1 MICRYGTRKP
11 GRSEFET
18 VFKVRQAFK
27 FQISHFSK
35 VGKPFKYQAYFTLYM
50 IWYHVYNI

>member
-1 MICRYGTRKP
+1 MNDLLDMIQKKP

-18 VFKVRQAFK
+18 VFKAFK

-35 VGKPFKYQAYFTLYM
+35 VEKPLYQAYFTLYM
-50 IWYHVYNI
+50 I